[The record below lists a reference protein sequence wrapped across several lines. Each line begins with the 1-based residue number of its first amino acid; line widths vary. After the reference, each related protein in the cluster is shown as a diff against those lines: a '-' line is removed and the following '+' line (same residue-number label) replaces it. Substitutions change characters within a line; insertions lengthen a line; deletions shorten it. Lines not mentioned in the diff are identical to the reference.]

1 MTFSRHYLA
10 QRATLDAVDLAEV
23 QGCRRAHNQL
33 GFAYQVGFV
42 RLLNRFPKQEPFEVL
57 DELLLFTSVQLG
69 VDSTLI
75 EEYRRRR
82 QTISEHQQRITR
94 YRGLCHF
101 GAEER
106 RRLEAFVFE
115 AAARLEQTS
124 SLHKRAE
131 EFLAEQRILRP
142 RAATLG
148 RLVGEQRQQARD
160 HIVDRVAK
168 SVSREM
174 ASHLDTL
181 LVVRD
186 GESVSP
192 LHAIKS
198 NPGHPSVES
207 MRVAVRKLGLIEEM
221 GVLDLDL
228 SWLNS
233 NYQRALFHKVR
244 KSSAHRLRE
253 LKEPVRRAVLACFL
267 RQSYGDAVDHVVVM
281 FSKLMTKMERQADD
295 ALDEQLGQH
304 KNTIYSAL
312 GALARLGPVILDET
326 LPEHGLREKLFAQVP
341 RDELAERVARA
352 TEWVS
357 GRKSDS
363 LHGVV
368 TRYGTLR
375 RFTPAFLEAVSFLQ
389 EDGSENGPCLQALAV
404 LRDLN
409 ASNKR
414 KLPTGTATAFLSTR
428 WKRVIGSGDEVRR
441 SAWECAVLLKTRDEI
456 RAGNL
461 AVRHRKRFGHLDD
474 FFIPDEQ
481 WETARDRFF
490 ARSGLPAKAIDVPAY
505 LERRLSD
512 AFDRFLA
519 AAPTND
525 YASVTEQ
532 GWQLS
537 VDATDRLDDGAAD
550 QLAHLQRWLATHMRK
565 VRLPDLLIEV
575 DNDLGFTRHF
585 LPPSRQPDPAPDEI
599 CVILAAI
606 MAHGCNIG
614 PHTMA
619 QLTADVTYEQLKR
632 VGDWQL
638 TRDTQREALGVL
650 VKAIAGLDTSLYW
663 GEGKTSASDGQRYSL
678 RRKVLQKTYSPR
690 FSDFALEFY
699 SFVADN
705 YAPFF
710 STPIECTDRDAATV
724 LDGLLYNES
733 DLELE
738 EHYTDTHGYTDI
750 NFAAFAMLGRR
761 FSPRIRGLKKQRLYR
776 VDTRDYGTL
785 GSLVG
790 RADRKIDTPGIADQW
805 DRLGHFYASLESGHT
820 TASVALRRLAGFSAK
835 NGFYR
840 ANRDLGRILKTEF
853 ILQYMSQPA
862 LRTRI
867 RGGLLK
873 VEQMHALA
881 RDVFYGNRGRI
892 NARDLWEQMNS
903 CSCLTLI
910 VACIIYWQARDMSRV
925 IRTADPQRH
934 GIELSLLRHVSPI
947 EWDNIVLYGEYVLN
961 RRLVRRTRSRP

>member
-1 MTFSRHYLA
+1 MTFSRHHLA
-10 QRATLDAVDLAEV
+10 QRVTLDAVDLAEV

-198 NPGHPSVES
+198 NPGHPWVES
-207 MRVAVRKLGLIEEM
+207 MRVAVRKLGLIEET

-253 LKEPVRRAVLACFL
+253 LKEPVRRAPSSPASSGRVTAT
-267 RQSYGDAVDHVVVM
+267 AVDHVVVM

-326 LPEHGLREKLFAQVP
+326 LPEHGLRAKLFAQVP

-352 TEWVS
+352 TE
-357 GRKSDS
+357 
-363 LHGVV
+363 
-368 TRYGTLR
+368 
-375 RFTPAFLEAVSFLQ
+375 
-389 EDGSENGPCLQALAV
+389 
-404 LRDLN
+404 
-409 ASNKR
+409 
-414 KLPTGTATAFLSTR
+414 
-428 WKRVIGSGDEVRR
+428 
-441 SAWECAVLLKTRDEI
+441 
-456 RAGNL
+456 
-461 AVRHRKRFGHLDD
+461 
-474 FFIPDEQ
+474 
-481 WETARDRFF
+481 
-490 ARSGLPAKAIDVPAY
+490 
-505 LERRLSD
+505 
-512 AFDRFLA
+512 
-519 AAPTND
+519 
-525 YASVTEQ
+525 
-532 GWQLS
+532 
-537 VDATDRLDDGAAD
+537 
-550 QLAHLQRWLATHMRK
+550 
-565 VRLPDLLIEV
+565 
-575 DNDLGFTRHF
+575 
-585 LPPSRQPDPAPDEI
+585 
-599 CVILAAI
+599 
-606 MAHGCNIG
+606 
-614 PHTMA
+614 
-619 QLTADVTYEQLKR
+619 
-632 VGDWQL
+632 
-638 TRDTQREALGVL
+638 
-650 VKAIAGLDTSLYW
+650 
-663 GEGKTSASDGQRYSL
+663 
-678 RRKVLQKTYSPR
+678 
-690 FSDFALEFY
+690 
-699 SFVADN
+699 
-705 YAPFF
+705 
-710 STPIECTDRDAATV
+710 
-724 LDGLLYNES
+724 
-733 DLELE
+733 
-738 EHYTDTHGYTDI
+738 
-750 NFAAFAMLGRR
+750 
-761 FSPRIRGLKKQRLYR
+761 
-776 VDTRDYGTL
+776 
-785 GSLVG
+785 
-790 RADRKIDTPGIADQW
+790 
-805 DRLGHFYASLESGHT
+805 
-820 TASVALRRLAGFSAK
+820 
-835 NGFYR
+835 
-840 ANRDLGRILKTEF
+840 
-853 ILQYMSQPA
+853 
-862 LRTRI
+862 
-867 RGGLLK
+867 
-873 VEQMHALA
+873 
-881 RDVFYGNRGRI
+881 
-892 NARDLWEQMNS
+892 
-903 CSCLTLI
+903 
-910 VACIIYWQARDMSRV
+910 
-925 IRTADPQRH
+925 
-934 GIELSLLRHVSPI
+934 
-947 EWDNIVLYGEYVLN
+947 
-961 RRLVRRTRSRP
+961 